1 MKLPFRYQFI
11 LAPVIISVLLAGLVA
26 FTLYEL
32 SNINRENNTARHWEI
47 LTDKIQTAIASA
59 THLNTIIEEI
69 SSLETLEDDDL
80 FFAYL
85 EHSKIL
91 SESLTDPYLISQISI
106 NLRQLI
112 EKNEPVYRKP
122 ELVKPTFVSD
132 SINSLLPALDYQYKL
147 FASYRRTAIIDNH
160 RELVSIS
167 SRLTGVLIS
176 TLILC
181 IILASGLTFWG
192 LKITRN
198 RLKGLAQR
206 AYEMCAAAN
215 PLLPSTSTIRD
226 DADNPDDFEEVEEDD
241 KFDEIDDLEVCLTN
255 MTQRVFR
262 VVSVENALR
271 GAEDERRRIAMDIH
285 DGVLADLTVITRNI
299 DGLAL
304 PCDDDKTAQ
313 DKLGL
318 LRKDVNGV
326 IKNLRRTIDD
336 LHPQVLDTLGL
347 EFALHSFMGRYDLG
361 SGFPKHSFDFD
372 KNIETLL
379 TADQKLNLFRIVI
392 EAINNVIKHSHC
404 EHFEVSLRIVTQ
416 QIIVTVED
424 NGIGIDENKEFRGHG
439 CANITERAS
448 IIGSTVQWGES
459 RFVSGTNFELTIP
472 LGLSSNDSV

>member
-26 FTLYEL
+26 FTLFEI
-32 SNINRENNTARHWEI
+32 SNINRENNTAKHWEI

-59 THLNTIIEEI
+59 THLHTIIEDI
-69 SSLETLEDDDL
+69 SSLKTLEDDDL

-91 SESLTDPYLISQISI
+91 SESLTDAYLLSQISVE
-106 NLRQLI
+106 LRKLI
-112 EKNEPVYRKP
+112 KKNEPTYRKP
-122 ELVKPTFVSD
+122 ELVNPKFVSE
-132 SINSLLPALDYQYKL
+132 SINTLLPALEYQYKI
-147 FASYRRTAIIDNH
+147 FASYRRTAIINNH
-160 RELVSIS
+160 KELVSIS
-167 SRLTGVLIS
+167 SRLTGVLIT
-176 TLILC
+176 TLVLC
-181 IILASGLTFWG
+181 IILASSLTFWG
-192 LKITRN
+192 LRITRN

-215 PLLPSTSTIRD
+215 PLLPPTSAVRD
-226 DADNPDDFEEVEEDD
+226 DVDNQDDLDEVD

-285 DGVLADLTVITRNI
+285 DGVLADLTVVTRNI

-304 PCDDDKTAQ
+304 PCDDDKVVK
-313 DKLGL
+313 DKLGI

-372 KNIETLL
+372 KSIETLL

-404 EHFEVSLRIVTQ
+404 EHFEVSLRIVAQ

-424 NGIGIDENKEFRGHG
+424 NGIGIDEDQEYKGHG

-448 IIGSTVQWGES
+448 IIGSTVHWSES

-472 LGLSSNDSV
+472 LGQSINNAV